1 MLWGHPRSVLLCA
14 YTLSDGI
21 DEMQGPNKD
30 DCFAI
35 RQAARYVSQLYD
47 RHLAH
52 AGMTTTQFS
61 MMCKLRRSERMT
73 MKQLADAMVM
83 DRTTLV
89 RAIQPLQRDGLL
101 TGQRAEQHGKS
112 LWLALTEAGLARLAS
127 AETHWRAAQDEFERR
142 FGTERAASLR
152 RELFDVTKA

>member
-1 MLWGHPRSVLLCA
+1 MSVYALKREF
-14 YTLSDGI
+14 DV
-21 DEMQGPNKD
+21 MQPLPDD

-52 AGMTTTQFS
+52 VGLTITQFS
-61 MMCKLRRSERMT
+61 ILGRISRARSLT

-83 DRTTLV
+83 ERTTLV

-101 TGQRAEQHGKS
+101 TGRSAQSKGRELS
-112 LWLALTEAGLARLAS
+112 LSLTPAGDAKYAAARI
-127 AETHWRAAQDEFERR
+127 HWDAAQEDFEQR
-142 FGTERAASLR
+142 FGVERSATLR
-152 RELFDVTKA
+152 RELLDMTKA